1 MSRRPRCTDP
11 KCPCVEH
18 WQPPKTARIEAVG
31 VPPLPARLEGFVVG
45 RVTTEGTTEAYFLA
59 YEGLRL
65 VARPLPDA
73 PPESW
78 LPAVKRVEEFLGAVA
93 AR

>member
-1 MSRRPRCTDP
+1 MDM
-11 KCPCVEH
+11 
-18 WQPPKTARIEAVG
+18 VG
-31 VPPLPARLEGFVVG
+31 VPPLDVQRAMDGFVVG

-65 VARPLPDA
+65 VARPMPDA

-78 LPAVKRVEEFLGAVA
+78 LPAVARITEFLQQAEAPV
-93 AR
+93 